1 MEKDST
7 EKVKK
12 LDKIKEEIDK
22 LEPSVKPYYE
32 GTMPEKK
39 AIEEAV

>member
-1 MEKDST
+1 MEQDAT

-12 LDKIKEEIDK
+12 LDKIKEDINK

-39 AIEEAV
+39 AIDKAI